1 MHYVWLN
8 PAVGSEN
15 AGDDIIADAVGS
27 VLRDLLPDRYV
38 IQMPTQFAVGS
49 RQSTVV
55 GNAEFAVLGGTNLLS
70 SNMWRYRQWKIA
82 YRDIARWN
90 NVIAMGVGWWQYQS
104 SPDWITAY
112 ALRSVLH
119 KNVLNSVRDA
129 YTENMLR
136 SCGIRNVVNTG
147 CPTMWKLGARHC
159 ERIPHGKAESV
170 VFTLTDYNVNRGSD
184 TALIEVLLKNYKEVF
199 FWPQGVGDLQYFLS
213 LGVPEVVVL
222 GGGVGCFD
230 ELLLSDI
237 DVDYVGTRLHGGI
250 RALQK
255 GRRALILAVDNR
267 AVEIGRDTFLPVVDR
282 RDVAQVECWICNS
295 APTKIV
301 LNDSAISSWYSSVQS
316 LLC

>member
-38 IQMPTQFAVGS
+38 IQMPTQFAVGI
-49 RQSTVV
+49 RQSAVV
-55 GNAEFAVLGGTNLLS
+55 GNAEFAFLGGTNLLS

-82 YRDIARWN
+82 YRDIARWD
-90 NVIAMGVGWWQYQS
+90 NVISIGVGWWQYQS

-112 ALRSVLH
+112 ALRAVLH
-119 KNVLNSVRDA
+119 KNVLNSVRDS

-147 CPTMWKLGARHC
+147 CPTMWKLGVHHC

-170 VFTLTDYNVNRGSD
+170 VFTLTDYNVHRGSD
-184 TALIEVLLKNYKEVF
+184 KALIDVLLKNYKNVF
-199 FWPQGVGDLQYFLS
+199 FWPQGVGDLEYFLS
-213 LGVPEVVVL
+213 LGVTEVVVL

-230 ELLLSDI
+230 ALLLSDV
-237 DVDYVGTRLHGGI
+237 DLDYVGTRLHGGI

-267 AVEIGRDTFLPVVDR
+267 AVEIGRDTFLPVIDR
-282 RDVAQVECWICNS
+282 RDVVQVERWICNS
-295 APTKIV
+295 APTRIS